1 MSKKTAKKK
10 AVSLSVLTSLF
21 GRRSREFVGI
31 ILIAVA
37 IFYFTGLVSYDPGDP
52 SLSKDIFSAK
62 KVTAKNSAGIVGA
75 YISDVLITLSG
86 SAAFIFP
93 FIILILAWGLIR
105 GSKFTGFPFYL
116 AGGILLFIALCS
128 FLNLAFS
135 QDYYFGEQGIKSGGI
150 LGNFVSSN
158 LTRFLN
164 RVGSYIAVFTLFFLS
179 ILTITRVSLGS
190 TVDLLKST
198 CSFLFKV
205 SCVAVNFFNKFF
217 CATVNFLKE
226 LYSRFQIQREISKA
240 HRDRIKTQKATP
252 RIVKEANHIDSTLK
266 VKNKDSKSEIAEKFD
281 VQDRFELYDH
291 VGGYHLPPL
300 SLLDNPPLKEAPTKK
315 SEDDLI
321 LNSTILEK
329 KLLDFGIEGNIVQVL
344 PGPVITMYEFEP
356 ASGVKVSKIVSL
368 SDDLA
373 MGMRSIG
380 IRVLAPV
387 PGKAVVGI
395 EVPNV
400 KREFVYLKEIL
411 AAEEFDK
418 SKNKLLMGLG
428 KDVSGLPVITNLAQI
443 PHLLIAGSTGSGKSV
458 GINGMICSILFK
470 AKPDEV
476 KFIMIDPKVLEL
488 SVYDGIPHLIAPV
501 VTNPKKAA
509 TALKW
514 AVEEMEKR
522 YQLMTDKGVKNI
534 DGYNRIVEEEKKA
547 QKNNKS
553 KEKEKSEDQKGE
565 KEKPAEKMPFIV
577 IVIDELADLMMVAS
591 KDVEDCL
598 TRLAQMARAAGIHL
612 LVATQRPSVDVLTG
626 IIKAN
631 FPARI
636 SFQVISK
643 FDSRTILD
651 TVGSEKLL
659 GKGDMLFLPPGTSR
673 LSRIHGAMVTDV
685 EIKRVVGFLK
695 KQQKPIFLTDI
706 FKVKAELEEHESD
719 EEYDE
724 KYEEAVTLVTRTGQA
739 SISMIQRKL
748 KIGYNR
754 AARMVE
760 MMEKEGVVG
769 PSDGIKPRNVYAKN
783 M

>member
-10 AVSLSVLTSLF
+10 AVSLSFITSLF
-21 GRRSREFVGI
+21 GRRSREFIGI
-31 ILIAVA
+31 ILIAFA
-37 IFYFTGLVSYDPGDP
+37 IFSFTGLVSYNPGDP
-52 SLSKDIFSAK
+52 SVSKDIFSSK
-62 KVTAKNSAGIVGA
+62 QVSAKNSAGVVGA

-105 GSKFTGFPFYL
+105 GSKFIGFPFYL
-116 AGGILLFIALCS
+116 TGGILLFVALCS
-128 FLNLAFS
+128 FLNLVSS

-179 ILTITRVSLGS
+179 VLTITRVSLGS
-190 TVDLLKST
+190 TVDLIKDLF
-198 CSFLFKV
+198 SFLFKI
-205 SCVAVNFFNKFF
+205 SCVVM
-217 CATVNFLKE
+217 NFLKN
-226 LYSRFQIQREISKA
+226 LYSRYQTWREISRA
-240 HRDRIKTQKATP
+240 HQERVKKQKATP
-252 RIVKEANHIDSTLK
+252 KIVKEANHIDATLK
-266 VKNKDSKSEIAEKFD
+266 VKNKDSKAGKAEKFD
-281 VQDRFELYDH
+281 VQDRFEFYNQ
-291 VGGYHLPPL
+291 VGGYHLPAI
-300 SLLDNPPLKEAPTKK
+300 SLLDNPPTKEAPTKK
-315 SEDDLI
+315 SENDLI

-329 KLLDFGIEGNIVQVL
+329 KLLDFGIEGKIVQVL

-380 IRVLAPV
+380 IRILAPV

-395 EVPNV
+395 EVPNL

-418 SKNKLLMGLG
+418 SKKKLLMGLG
-428 KDVSGLPVITNLAQI
+428 KDISGLPVITNLAQI
-443 PHLLIAGSTGSGKSV
+443 PHLLVAGSTGSGKSV
-458 GINGMICSILFK
+458 GINAMILSILFK
-470 AKPDEV
+470 ANPDEV

-509 TALKW
+509 TALRW

-522 YQLMTDKGVKNI
+522 YQLMSEKGVKNI
-534 DGYNRIVEEEKKA
+534 EGYNKCIEEEKKA
-547 QKNNKS
+547 QKSNKS
-553 KEKEKSEDQKGE
+553 KGTEKGEDQEGE
-565 KEKPAEKMPFIV
+565 REKPLEKIPFIV

-591 KDVEDCL
+591 KDVEECL

-643 FDSRTILD
+643 FDARTILD

-685 EIKRVVGFLK
+685 EIKRVVEFLK

-706 FKVKAELEEHESD
+706 FKVKAEIEENESD

-724 KYEEAVTLVTRTGQA
+724 KYDEAIALVTRTGQA

-748 KIGYNR
+748 KVGYNR

-760 MMEKEGVVG
+760 IMEKEGVVG
-769 PSDGIKPRNVYAKN
+769 PSDGIKPRNVYAKS

>member
-1 MSKKTAKKK
+1 MVARTTKKK

-21 GRRSREFVGI
+21 GRRAREFVGI
-31 ILIAVA
+31 ILIAFAV
-37 IFYFTGLVSYDPGDP
+37 FSFVGLVSYNPDD
-52 SLSKDIFSAK
+52 SFFEKDIFSAK
-62 KVTAKNSAGIVGA
+62 KVSAKNSAGVVGA
-75 YISDVLITLSG
+75 YISDALITFSG
-86 SAAFIFP
+86 SASFIFP
-93 FIILILAWGLIR
+93 FIILILAWGFIR

-116 AGGILLFIALCS
+116 AGGILLFIAICS
-128 FLNLAFS
+128 FLNLTFS
-135 QDYYFGEQGIKSGGI
+135 RDYYFGEVGVKSGGA
-150 LGNFVSSN
+150 LGSFVASN
-158 LTRFLN
+158 LTGLLN
-164 RVGSYIAVFTLFFLS
+164 RIGSYIAVCTLFFIS
-179 ILTITRVSLGS
+179 ILTITRISLGS
-190 TVDLLKST
+190 TVDLLKSL
-198 CSFLFKV
+198 FLFLLKV
-205 SCVAVNFFNKFF
+205 SCTAVNFSNKAF
-217 CATVNFLKE
+217 CAIVNFSKD
-226 LYSRFQIQREISKA
+226 LYSRFKIWREISKA
-240 HRDRIKTQKATP
+240 HRERIKTQKATP
-252 RIVKEANHIDSTLK
+252 KIVQETNHIDLTLK
-266 VKNKDSKSEIAEKFD
+266 VKSKDSKIGKAEKFD
-281 VQDRFELYDH
+281 AQERFEFYDR

-300 SLLDNPPLKEAPTKK
+300 SLLDNPPPKEAVSKK
-315 SEDDLI
+315 AKDELI

-329 KLLDFGIEGNIVQVL
+329 KLLDFGIEGKIIQVL

-373 MGMRSIG
+373 MGMRSVG
-380 IRVLAPV
+380 IRILAPV
-387 PGKAVVGI
+387 PGKTVVGI
-395 EVPNV
+395 EVPNL

-418 SKNKLLMGLG
+418 SKKKLLMGLG
-428 KDVSGLPVITNLAQI
+428 KDISGLPVITNLAQI

-458 GINGMICSILFK
+458 GVNAMICSILFK

-509 TALKW
+509 TALRW

-522 YQLMTDKGVKNI
+522 YQLMSGKGVKNI
-534 DGYNRIVEEEKKA
+534 DGYNRIIEEEKKA

-553 KEKEKSEDQKGE
+553 KEPEKSDEEEEEKGRHDE
-565 KEKPAEKMPFIV
+565 KLPFIV
-577 IVIDELADLMMVAS
+577 IVIDELADLMMVAR

-643 FDSRTILD
+643 FDARTILD

-673 LSRIHGAMVTDV
+673 LSRIHGAMVSDV
-685 EIKRVVGFLK
+685 EIKRVVEFLK
-695 KQQKPIFLTDI
+695 KQQKPIFLKDI
-706 FKVKAELEEHESD
+706 FKVKAELEENESD

-724 KYEEAVTLVTRTGQA
+724 RYEEAVALVTRTGQA

-748 KIGYNR
+748 KVGYNR

-760 MMEKEGVVG
+760 IMEKEGVVG
-769 PSDGIKPRNVYAKN
+769 PSDGVKPRNVYAKN

>member
-10 AVSLSVLTSLF
+10 AVSLSFITSLF
-21 GRRSREFVGI
+21 GRRSREFIGI
-31 ILIAVA
+31 ILIAFA
-37 IFYFTGLVSYDPGDP
+37 IFSFTGLVSYNPGDP
-52 SLSKDIFSAK
+52 SVSKDIFSSK
-62 KVTAKNSAGIVGA
+62 QVSAKNSAGVVGA

-105 GSKFTGFPFYL
+105 GSKFIGFPFYL
-116 AGGILLFIALCS
+116 TGGILLFVALCS
-128 FLNLAFS
+128 FLNLVSS

-179 ILTITRVSLGS
+179 VLTITRVSLGS
-190 TVDLLKST
+190 TVDLIKDLF
-198 CSFLFKV
+198 SFLFKI
-205 SCVAVNFFNKFF
+205 SCVVM
-217 CATVNFLKE
+217 NFLKN
-226 LYSRFQIQREISKA
+226 LYSRYQTWREISRA
-240 HRDRIKTQKATP
+240 HQERVKKQKATP
-252 RIVKEANHIDSTLK
+252 KIVKEANHIDATLK
-266 VKNKDSKSEIAEKFD
+266 VKNKDSKAGKADKFD
-281 VQDRFELYDH
+281 VQDRFEFYNQ
-291 VGGYHLPPL
+291 VGGYHLPAI
-300 SLLDNPPLKEAPTKK
+300 SLLENPPTKEAPTKK
-315 SEDDLI
+315 SENDLI

-329 KLLDFGIEGNIVQVL
+329 KLLDFGIEGKIVQVL

-418 SKNKLLMGLG
+418 SKKKLLMGLG
-428 KDVSGLPVITNLAQI
+428 KDISGLPVITNLAQI
-443 PHLLIAGSTGSGKSV
+443 PHLLVAGSTGSGKSV
-458 GINGMICSILFK
+458 GINAMILSILFK
-470 AKPDEV
+470 ANPDEV

-509 TALKW
+509 TALRW

-522 YQLMTDKGVKNI
+522 YQLMSEKGVKNI
-534 DGYNRIVEEEKKA
+534 DGYNRCIEEEKKA
-547 QKNNKS
+547 QKSNKS
-553 KEKEKSEDQKGE
+553 KGTEKGEDQEGE
-565 KEKPAEKMPFIV
+565 REKPLEKIPFIV

-591 KDVEDCL
+591 KDVEECL
-598 TRLAQMARAAGIHL
+598 NRLAQMARAAGIHL

-643 FDSRTILD
+643 FDARTILD

-673 LSRIHGAMVTDV
+673 LSRIHGAMVTDM
-685 EIKRVVGFLK
+685 EIKRVVEFLK

-706 FKVKAELEEHESD
+706 FKVKAEIEENESD

-724 KYEEAVTLVTRTGQA
+724 KYDEAIALVTRTGQA

-748 KIGYNR
+748 KVGYNR

-760 MMEKEGVVG
+760 IMEKEGVVG
-769 PSDGIKPRNVYAKN
+769 PSDGIKPRNVYAKS

>member
-10 AVSLSVLTSLF
+10 AVSLSFITSLF
-21 GRRSREFVGI
+21 GRRSREFIGI
-31 ILIAVA
+31 ILIAFA
-37 IFYFTGLVSYDPGDP
+37 IFSFTGLVSYNPGDP
-52 SLSKDIFSAK
+52 SVSKDIFSSK
-62 KVTAKNSAGIVGA
+62 QVSAKNSAGVVGA

-105 GSKFTGFPFYL
+105 GSKFIGFPFYL
-116 AGGILLFIALCS
+116 TGGILLFVALCS
-128 FLNLAFS
+128 FLNLVSS

-179 ILTITRVSLGS
+179 VLTITRVSLGS
-190 TVDLLKST
+190 TVDLIKDLF
-198 CSFLFKV
+198 SFLFKI
-205 SCVAVNFFNKFF
+205 SCVVM
-217 CATVNFLKE
+217 NFLKN
-226 LYSRFQIQREISKA
+226 LYSRYQTWREISRA
-240 HRDRIKTQKATP
+240 HQERVKKQKATP
-252 RIVKEANHIDSTLK
+252 KIVKEANHIDATLK
-266 VKNKDSKSEIAEKFD
+266 VKNKDSKAGKAEKFD
-281 VQDRFELYDH
+281 VQDRFEFYNQ
-291 VGGYHLPPL
+291 VGGYHLPAI
-300 SLLDNPPLKEAPTKK
+300 SLLDNPPTKEAPTKK
-315 SEDDLI
+315 SENDLI

-329 KLLDFGIEGNIVQVL
+329 KLLDFGIEGKIVQVL

-380 IRVLAPV
+380 IRILAPV

-395 EVPNV
+395 EVPNL

-418 SKNKLLMGLG
+418 SKKKLLMGLG
-428 KDVSGLPVITNLAQI
+428 KDISGLPVITNLAQI
-443 PHLLIAGSTGSGKSV
+443 PHLLVAGSTGSGKSV
-458 GINGMICSILFK
+458 GINAMILSILFK
-470 AKPDEV
+470 ANPDEV

-509 TALKW
+509 TALRW

-522 YQLMTDKGVKNI
+522 YQLMSEKGVKNI
-534 DGYNRIVEEEKKA
+534 EGYNRCIEEEKKA
-547 QKNNKS
+547 QKSNKS
-553 KEKEKSEDQKGE
+553 KGTEKGEDQEGE
-565 KEKPAEKMPFIV
+565 REKPLEKIPFIV

-591 KDVEDCL
+591 KDVEECL

-643 FDSRTILD
+643 FDARTILD

-685 EIKRVVGFLK
+685 EIKRVVEFLK

-706 FKVKAELEEHESD
+706 FKVKAEIEENESD

-724 KYEEAVTLVTRTGQA
+724 KYDEAIALVTRTGQA

-748 KIGYNR
+748 KVGYNR

-760 MMEKEGVVG
+760 VMEKEGVVG
-769 PSDGIKPRNVYAKN
+769 PSDGIKPRNVYAKS

>member
-10 AVSLSVLTSLF
+10 AVSLSFITSLF
-21 GRRSREFVGI
+21 GRRSREFIGI
-31 ILIAVA
+31 ILIAFA
-37 IFYFTGLVSYDPGDP
+37 IFSFTGLVSYNPGDP
-52 SLSKDIFSAK
+52 SVSKDIFSSK
-62 KVTAKNSAGIVGA
+62 QVSAKNSAGVVGA

-105 GSKFTGFPFYL
+105 GSKFIGFPFYL
-116 AGGILLFIALCS
+116 TGGILLFVALCS
-128 FLNLAFS
+128 FLNLVSS

-179 ILTITRVSLGS
+179 VLTITRVSLGS
-190 TVDLLKST
+190 TVDLIKDLF
-198 CSFLFKV
+198 SFLFKI
-205 SCVAVNFFNKFF
+205 SCVVM
-217 CATVNFLKE
+217 NFLKN
-226 LYSRFQIQREISKA
+226 LYSRYQTWREISRA
-240 HRDRIKTQKATP
+240 HQERVKKQKATP
-252 RIVKEANHIDSTLK
+252 KIVKEANHIDATLK
-266 VKNKDSKSEIAEKFD
+266 VKNKDSKAGKAEKFD
-281 VQDRFELYDH
+281 VQDRFEFYNQ
-291 VGGYHLPPL
+291 VGGYHLPAI
-300 SLLDNPPLKEAPTKK
+300 SLLDNPPTKEAPTKK
-315 SEDDLI
+315 SENDLI

-329 KLLDFGIEGNIVQVL
+329 KLLDFGIEGKIVQVL

-380 IRVLAPV
+380 IRILAPV

-395 EVPNV
+395 EVPNL

-418 SKNKLLMGLG
+418 SKKKLLMGLG
-428 KDVSGLPVITNLAQI
+428 KDISGLPVITNLAQI
-443 PHLLIAGSTGSGKSV
+443 PHLLVAGSTGSGKSV
-458 GINGMICSILFK
+458 GINAMILSILFK
-470 AKPDEV
+470 ANPDEV

-509 TALKW
+509 TALRW

-522 YQLMTDKGVKNI
+522 YQLMSEKGVKNI
-534 DGYNRIVEEEKKA
+534 DGYNRCIEEEKKA
-547 QKNNKS
+547 QKSNKS
-553 KEKEKSEDQKGE
+553 KGTEKGEDQEGE
-565 KEKPAEKMPFIV
+565 REKPLEKIPFIV

-591 KDVEDCL
+591 KDVEECL

-643 FDSRTILD
+643 FDARTILD

-685 EIKRVVGFLK
+685 EIKRVVEFLK

-706 FKVKAELEEHESD
+706 FKVKAEIEENESD

-724 KYEEAVTLVTRTGQA
+724 KYDEAIALVTRTGQA

-748 KIGYNR
+748 KVGYNR

-760 MMEKEGVVG
+760 IMEKEGVVG
-769 PSDGIKPRNVYAKN
+769 PSDGIKPRNVYAKS

>member
-10 AVSLSVLTSLF
+10 AVSLSFITSLF
-21 GRRSREFVGI
+21 GRRSREFIGI
-31 ILIAVA
+31 ILIAFA
-37 IFYFTGLVSYDPGDP
+37 IFSFTGLVSYNPGDP
-52 SLSKDIFSAK
+52 SVSKDIFSSK
-62 KVTAKNSAGIVGA
+62 QVSAKNSAGVVGA

-105 GSKFTGFPFYL
+105 GSKFIGFPFYL
-116 AGGILLFIALCS
+116 TGGILLFVALCS
-128 FLNLAFS
+128 FLNLVSS

-179 ILTITRVSLGS
+179 VLTITRVSLGS
-190 TVDLLKST
+190 TVDLIKDLF
-198 CSFLFKV
+198 SFLFKI
-205 SCVAVNFFNKFF
+205 SCVVM
-217 CATVNFLKE
+217 NFLKN
-226 LYSRFQIQREISKA
+226 LYSRYQTWREISRA
-240 HRDRIKTQKATP
+240 HQERVKKQKATP
-252 RIVKEANHIDSTLK
+252 KIVKEANHIDATLK
-266 VKNKDSKSEIAEKFD
+266 VKNKDSKAGKPDKFD
-281 VQDRFELYDH
+281 VQDRFEFYNQ
-291 VGGYHLPPL
+291 VGGYHLPAI
-300 SLLDNPPLKEAPTKK
+300 SLLENPPTKEAPTKK
-315 SEDDLI
+315 SENDLI

-329 KLLDFGIEGNIVQVL
+329 KLLDFGIEGKIVQVL

-418 SKNKLLMGLG
+418 SKKKLLMGLG
-428 KDVSGLPVITNLAQI
+428 KDISGLPVITNLAQI
-443 PHLLIAGSTGSGKSV
+443 PHLLVAGSTGSGKSV
-458 GINGMICSILFK
+458 GINAMILSILFK
-470 AKPDEV
+470 ANPDEV

-509 TALKW
+509 TALRW

-522 YQLMTDKGVKNI
+522 YQLMSEKGVKNI
-534 DGYNRIVEEEKKA
+534 DGYNRCIEEEKKA
-547 QKNNKS
+547 QKSNKS
-553 KEKEKSEDQKGE
+553 KGTEKGEDQEGE
-565 KEKPAEKMPFIV
+565 REKPLEKIPFIV

-591 KDVEDCL
+591 KDVEECL

-643 FDSRTILD
+643 FDARTILD

-673 LSRIHGAMVTDV
+673 LSRIHGAMVTDM
-685 EIKRVVGFLK
+685 EIKRVVEFLK

-706 FKVKAELEEHESD
+706 FKVKAEIEENESD

-724 KYEEAVTLVTRTGQA
+724 KYDEAIALVTRTGQA

-748 KIGYNR
+748 KVGYNR

-760 MMEKEGVVG
+760 IMEKEGVVG
-769 PSDGIKPRNVYAKN
+769 PSDGIKPRNVYAKS

>member
-10 AVSLSVLTSLF
+10 AVSLSFITSLF
-21 GRRSREFVGI
+21 GRRSREFIGI
-31 ILIAVA
+31 ILIAFA
-37 IFYFTGLVSYDPGDP
+37 IFSFTGLVSYNPGDP
-52 SLSKDIFSAK
+52 SVSKDIFSSK
-62 KVTAKNSAGIVGA
+62 QVSAKNSAGVVGA

-105 GSKFTGFPFYL
+105 GSKFIGFPFYL
-116 AGGILLFIALCS
+116 TGGILLFVALCS

-150 LGNFVSSN
+150 LGNFVSLN

-179 ILTITRVSLGS
+179 VLTITRVSLGS
-190 TVDLLKST
+190 TVDLTKELF
-198 CSFLFKV
+198 SFLFKM
-205 SCVAVNFFNKFF
+205 SCVVM
-217 CATVNFLKE
+217 NFLKN
-226 LYSRFQIQREISKA
+226 LYSRYQTWREISKA
-240 HRDRIKTQKATP
+240 HQERVKKQKATP
-252 RIVKEANHIDSTLK
+252 KIVKEANHIDATLK
-266 VKNKDSKSEIAEKFD
+266 VKNKDSKAGKPDKFD
-281 VQDRFELYDH
+281 VQDRFEFYNQ
-291 VGGYHLPPL
+291 VGGYHLPAI
-300 SLLDNPPLKEAPTKK
+300 SLLENPPTKEAPTKK
-315 SEDDLI
+315 SENDLI

-329 KLLDFGIEGNIVQVL
+329 KLLDFGIEGKIVQVL

-380 IRVLAPV
+380 IRILAPV

-395 EVPNV
+395 EVPNL

-418 SKNKLLMGLG
+418 SKKKLLMGLG
-428 KDVSGLPVITNLAQI
+428 KDISGLPVITNLAQI
-443 PHLLIAGSTGSGKSV
+443 PHLLVAGSTGSGKSV
-458 GINGMICSILFK
+458 GINAMILSILFK
-470 AKPDEV
+470 ANPDEV

-509 TALKW
+509 TALRW

-522 YQLMTDKGVKNI
+522 YQLMSEKGVKNI
-534 DGYNRIVEEEKKA
+534 EGYNKCIEEEKKA
-547 QKNNKS
+547 QKSNKS
-553 KEKEKSEDQKGE
+553 KGTEKGEDKEGE
-565 KEKPAEKMPFIV
+565 KEKPPEKMPFIV

-591 KDVEDCL
+591 KDVEECL

-643 FDSRTILD
+643 FDARTILD

-673 LSRIHGAMVTDV
+673 LSRIHGAMVTDM
-685 EIKRVVGFLK
+685 EIKRVVEFLK

-706 FKVKAELEEHESD
+706 FKVKAEIEENESD

-724 KYEEAVTLVTRTGQA
+724 KYDEAIALVTRTGQA

-748 KIGYNR
+748 KVGYNR

-760 MMEKEGVVG
+760 IMEKEGVVG
-769 PSDGIKPRNVYAKN
+769 PSDGIKPRNVYAKS